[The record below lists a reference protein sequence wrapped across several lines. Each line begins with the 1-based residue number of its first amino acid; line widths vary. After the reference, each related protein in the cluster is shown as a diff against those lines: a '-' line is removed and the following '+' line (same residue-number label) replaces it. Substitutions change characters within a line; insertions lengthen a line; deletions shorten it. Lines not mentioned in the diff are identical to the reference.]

1 MDTYEVAVIGAG
13 PAGVMAA
20 WTAAKQGAHTVLL
33 ERETAAGRKPCAE
46 GILSEALDDA
56 QVSPTREFAAHRIT
70 GAYLYPPD
78 ERKRVRVGGDGYILD
93 KPAFLRSLAERAGGA
108 GAEVTY
114 GTRIESVS
122 REEGFVLAHGTRDSQ
137 PFSLRAKV
145 VVGCDGTGSIIARQF
160 FPRRNY
166 PVIAAFQYDMI
177 DCQLEDEATLEIFIG
192 HKKAPAGYIWI
203 FPKGNRTAN
212 VGIGLKGSGA
222 KVLLDKF
229 IQEHSSLFGDAKI
242 ERSQAAPVPVGGE
255 VKDYVTANLM
265 LCGDAAVQLIP
276 LNGAGIH
283 TSMVAGKIA
292 GEVAGKAAREGDV
305 GSKRLSAYK
314 ERFEALWG
322 EKISNSLRALESFER
337 FSDEE
342 LNIIADF
349 LQGQDLVD
357 MAHGFRPS
365 NAEVLMFRNPILAMK
380 VAHQLMSS

>member
-1 MDTYEVAVIGAG
+1 MDTYDVAVIGAG

-20 WTAAKQGAHTVLL
+20 WTAAKEGARTILL
-33 ERETAAGRKPCAE
+33 ERETSAGRKPCAE

-93 KPAFLRSLAERAGGA
+93 KPAFLPSLAERAGGA

-145 VVGCDGTGSIIARQF
+145 VVGCDGAGSILARQF

-177 DCQLEDEATLEIFIG
+177 KCQLEDEATLEIFIG

-203 FPKGNRTAN
+203 FPKGKGTAN

-222 KVLLDKF
+222 KSLLDKF
-229 IQEHSSLFGDAKI
+229 IQEHPGMFADARI

-255 VKDYVTANLM
+255 VEDYVTGNMM
-265 LCGDAAVQLIP
+265 LCGDAAGQVIP
-276 LNGAGIH
+276 LTGAGIH
-283 TSMVAGKIA
+283 TSIVSGKIA
-292 GEVAGKAAREGDV
+292 GEVAGKAARVGDV

-349 LQGQDLVD
+349 LEGQDLVD

-365 NAEVLMFRNPILAMK
+365 RAVGLMVRHPILAMK